1 MHLNEDENHCVNFI
15 ISEGLTA
22 EVFEIAYNDTFDEVL
37 YENFIEK
44 EKYEKAKYE
53 KAKEYLKAKG
63 KDYLKT
69 ASDGTKAL
77 LKIRG
82 NILSVLKMIVVKIGS
97 AIKEGYKKVVAATKS
112 VADQHEEELE
122 STESNREF
130 NLKRFFKRLKP
141 KNYIWKTKK
150 HSIILQMKDYQNLL
164 MNMN

>member
-15 ISEGLTA
+15 ISEGLTD

-44 EKYEKAKYE
+44 AKYE
-53 KAKEYLKAKG
+53 KAKG

-97 AIKEGYKKVVAATKS
+97 AIKEGYKKVVAATKA
-112 VADQHEEELE
+112 VADQLEEELE
-122 STESNREF
+122 STESNREL
-130 NLKRFFKRLKP
+130 NLKDSLK
-141 KNYIWKTKK
+141 
-150 HSIILQMKDYQNLL
+150 D
-164 MNMN
+164 

>member
-37 YENFIEK
+37 YENLIEK
-44 EKYEKAKYE
+44 EKYE
-53 KAKEYLKAKG
+53 KAKG

-97 AIKEGYKKVVAATKS
+97 AIKEGYKKVVAATKA

-122 STESNREF
+122 STESNREL
-130 NLKRFFKRLKP
+130 NLKRFVKRLKP

-150 HSIILQMKDYQNLL
+150 HSIILQMKDYQNLA
-164 MNMN
+164 MNTKLLQF

>member
-1 MHLNEDENHCVNFI
+1 LHLNEDENHCVNFI

-44 EKYEKAKYE
+44 EKYEKAK
-53 KAKEYLKAKG
+53 EYLKAKG
-63 KDYLKT
+63 EDYLKT

-82 NILSVLKMIVVKIGS
+82 NIFSVLKMIVVKIGS
-97 AIKEGYKKVVAATKS
+97 AIKEGYKKVVAATKA

-122 STESNREF
+122 STESNREL

-150 HSIILQMKDYQNLL
+150 HSIILQMKDYQNLV